1 MKNMQRTLLL
11 CAVTL
16 LLTLQSCKSQ
26 SFDEHDLIGT
36 WTLENIEKEGGLDL
50 SGVKGLAMETLG
62 VDSVTETTD
71 ENPEIILKFSKDE
84 SLETIQAEQYFTA
97 KYELNDSL
105 LFLGDSQ
112 YKLEKLTQETMVMS
126 KKGIG
131 VQRFHYVKSDK
142 DITDF
147 KK

>member
-1 MKNMQRTLLL
+1 MKRRLLL
-11 CAVTL
+11 YAVSL

-26 SFDEHDLIGT
+26 SFDENDLIGT

-62 VDSVTETTD
+62 VDSVTDKTE
-71 ENPEIILKFSKDE
+71 ENPEIIMKFSKDK

-97 KYELNDSL
+97 KYQLNDSL
-105 LFLGDSQ
+105 LLLGDSQ

-126 KKGIG
+126 KKGIS
-131 VQRFHYVKSDK
+131 VQRFNYVKSDK
-142 DITDF
+142 DITEF